1 MLVAAA
7 TATALATAGG
17 LAAALVVLRTR
28 LGGMPPLATVGRVGL
43 ALLGGVIAARLVP
56 GQGKM
61 VGFVAMALTAVT
73 YVAVLLITR
82 EFGPEDRAKFAK
94 VLRRRS

>member
-1 MLVAAA
+1 
-7 TATALATAGG
+7 
-17 LAAALVVLRTR
+17 
-28 LGGMPPLATVGRVGL
+28 
-43 ALLGGVIAARLVP
+43 LLGGVIAARLVP